1 MTSARKDGERFIGE
15 DYKYWH
21 FIYKLYEIS
30 NKSFFLSSLSYFLVR
45 EPRFDPREYS
55 CGIQTYW
62 VARIYLLWHGRDE
75 HDVQGSAHHN
85 SRQVRY
91 SRPHSYP
98 NDLSTTLSMFMQFQ
112 CAKRRLL
119 QIREVLP
126 MRNSLLVSPLAPPF
140 TVPLLEGKTGRTPD
154 KTLSSCPGFPGH
166 HVALLAT
173 YACT

>member
-1 MTSARKDGERFIGE
+1 MTSARKDGKEFIGK

-21 FIYKLYEIS
+21 FIYKLYETS
-30 NKSFFLSSLSYFLVR
+30 NKSFFLSSLSYFLDR
-45 EPRFDPREYS
+45 EPRFNPREHS

-75 HDVQGSAHHN
+75 HEQGPAHHN

-98 NDLSTTLSMFMQFQ
+98 TDLSMTLSMFMAFQ

-126 MRNSLLVSPLAPPF
+126 MRTSLLVSPLAPPF
-140 TVPLLEGKTGRTPD
+140 TVSLLEGKTGRKPD
-154 KTLSSCPGFPGH
+154 KTLSSCPSLPGH
-166 HVALLAT
+166 HIALLAT
-173 YACT
+173 YART